1 MPWVNIGTPLNF
13 LWEGYTLGIV
23 MHSQLSPGT
32 QHIWQFYMPFFS
44 PGCYQPLGAPLVAQ
58 VIKNLPAM
66 QQTRVPPLGW
76 ENSLEKAMATR
87 SSVLA

>member
-1 MPWVNIGTPLNF
+1 
-13 LWEGYTLGIV
+13 

-32 QHIWQFYMPFFS
+32 QRIWQFYMPFFS
-44 PGCYQPLGAPLVAQ
+44 PGYYQPLGASLVAQ
-58 VIKNLPAM
+58 VIKNLPAV

-87 SSVLA
+87 SSILA